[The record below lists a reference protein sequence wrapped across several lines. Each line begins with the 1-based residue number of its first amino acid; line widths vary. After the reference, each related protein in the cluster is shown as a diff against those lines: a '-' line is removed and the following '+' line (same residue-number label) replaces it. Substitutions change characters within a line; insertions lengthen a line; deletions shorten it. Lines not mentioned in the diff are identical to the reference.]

1 MDFAPFIRYEKY
13 DTQARTPFNSVRVNR
28 SKNKVWTVGANFW
41 ATPQVVLKADYQVY
55 DEKDE
60 DLFENRGDKRFNL
73 GMGYMF

>member
-1 MDFAPFIRYEKY
+1 MLFR
-13 DTQARTPFNSVRVNR
+13 SVRVDS

-60 DLFENRGDKRFNL
+60 DRGDKRFNL